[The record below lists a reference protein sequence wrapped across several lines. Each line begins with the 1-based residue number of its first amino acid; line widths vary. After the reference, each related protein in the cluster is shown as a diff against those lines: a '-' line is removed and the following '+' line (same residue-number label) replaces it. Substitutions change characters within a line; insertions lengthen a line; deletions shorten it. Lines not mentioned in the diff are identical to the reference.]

1 MSFIDALQKDINYSD
16 TLVFKTLVS
25 VFMAMK
31 RTLLRLPLFRLA
43 DAEEENLT
51 HLKSILLQVPREV
64 NSYIITITPY
74 YEIESA
80 SILYKIKLNF
90 LKPVYLIF

>member
-1 MSFIDALQKDINYSD
+1 MSFIDALQKDVNYSD

-31 RTLLRLPLFRLA
+31 RTSLRLPLFRLA
-43 DAEEENLT
+43 DAEEESLT

-80 SILYKIKLNF
+80 SILYKIKFNF
-90 LKPVYLIF
+90 LKPVYLIL